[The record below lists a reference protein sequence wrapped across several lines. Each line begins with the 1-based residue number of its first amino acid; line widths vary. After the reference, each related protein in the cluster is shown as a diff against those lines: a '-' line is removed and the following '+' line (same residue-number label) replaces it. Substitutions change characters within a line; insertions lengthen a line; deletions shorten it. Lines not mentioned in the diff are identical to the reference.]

1 MFKDVILE
9 EWGNITAETKK
20 TSSFHAETRYRNF
33 AEKASKLQAT
43 KNGPLFYVIY
53 RIYKYTVRRLLRVHF
68 FIVLSLKCKIKCNI
82 FFNNSKKM

>member
-53 RIYKYTVRRLLRVHF
+53 LQIHCTQTFACTF
-68 FIVLSLKCKIKCNI
+68 FYSIKFEMQN
-82 FFNNSKKM
+82 KM